1 MDTIITTLARELGRD
16 PVHVENVVRL
26 IDEGNTIPF
35 IARYRKELHG
45 AMDDTALRTL
55 ADRLQYLR
63 NLDKRREEVKA
74 SIEGQGK
81 LTEAL
86 AAAIDAAATLAEVE
100 DLYLPYK
107 PKRRTRATMA
117 KEKGLEP
124 LADALFAKGSPV
136 DPAALAADFID
147 PEKGVETVEDA
158 LQGASDI
165 IAEAVSDDAAVR
177 KALRE
182 LYLKGFEIAVREARP
197 RAIMTSYNLIN
208 GVHAANCYDLCTKV
222 ARCEFGFTGL
232 IMTDWT
238 TTNIDAACT
247 AAGCILAGND
257 VVMPGMAMD
266 HASIRAALADDSL
279 TEARLRWCITHLV
292 RVILQAD
299 RYE

>member
-1 MDTIITTLARELGRD
+1 MLADGPAGLRLTQPYYLQDGTPQPAPMSLGLEHGLFYD
-16 PVHVENVVRL
+16 GPAPQGE
-26 IDEGNTIPF
+26 
-35 IARYRKELHG
+35 ARYQYCTAMPVGTLLAQSWDLALLRAVGDAIGAEMALFGVDLWLAPGMNLH
-45 AMDDTALRTL
+45 
-55 ADRLQYLR
+55 R
-63 NLDKRREEVKA
+63 NPLCGRNFEYFAEDPLLSGRC
-74 SIEGQGK
+74 
-81 LTEAL
+81 
-86 AAAIDAAATLAEVE
+86 AAAITQGVQRRPGLGVTIKHFACNNQE
-100 DLYLPYK
+100 DN
-107 PKRRTRATMA
+107 RM
-117 KEKGLEP
+117 
-124 LADALFAKGSPV
+124 GSNSI
-136 DPAALAADFID
+136 LT
-147 PEKGVETVEDA
+147 E
-158 LQGASDI
+158 
-165 IAEAVSDDAAVR
+165 R
-177 KALRE
+177 CLRE

-266 HASIRAALADDSL
+266 HASIRAALADGSL

-292 RVILQAD
+292 RVILQSD